1 VHTYKSATPISIRHA
16 EPSDYE
22 AVHKIFTGPKAIRGT
37 LQTPFPSMEKWRQRL
52 ATPSEGHFSLIAC
65 AEEEVVGQLGLHTF
79 PNRPRRRHVAQI
91 GMAVR
96 DDWQGKGVGS
106 ALMQAAIDLA
116 ENWLQITRLELE
128 VYTDNQAG
136 IHLYQKFGFEI
147 EGTLRQYAFRD
158 GEYVDAYSMAKLLTV
173 SAEET

>member
-1 VHTYKSATPISIRHA
+1 MHNYKSATPISIRHA

-65 AEEEVVGQLGLHTF
+65 ADEEVVGQLGLHTF

-96 DDWQGKGVGS
+96 DDWQGNGVGS
-106 ALMQAAIDLA
+106 ALMQDAIDLA

>member
-1 VHTYKSATPISIRHA
+1 MQTDKSSISIRHA

-158 GEYVDAYSMAKLLTV
+158 GEYVDAYSMARLLTV